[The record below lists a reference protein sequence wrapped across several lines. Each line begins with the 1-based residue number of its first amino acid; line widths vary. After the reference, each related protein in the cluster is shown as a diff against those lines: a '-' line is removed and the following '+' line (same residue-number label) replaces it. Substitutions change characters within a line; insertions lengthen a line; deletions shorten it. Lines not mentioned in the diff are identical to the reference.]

1 MLPEVGDPSDRPG
14 MSEIETNP
22 TTVLEALLPAAVAW
36 AEEECVRGLAAGMPL
51 SPDFLRIARRA
62 GVQAPDRIRLT
73 VSRELPEPGDAALRQ
88 AAGRYGFFG
97 PGMVGLTLGDAIFV
111 LDGHVA
117 PRILSHECRHVQ
129 QYEAHGGIRSFL
141 PIYLPDVLAAG
152 YRESRFERDA
162 RSHETDER

>member
-1 MLPEVGDPSDRPG
+1 MSGIAADPP
-14 MSEIETNP
+14 
-22 TTVLEALLPAAVAW
+22 TVLEALLPAAVAW
-36 AEEECVRGLAAGMPL
+36 AEAQCARGMAKGMPL

-62 GVQAPDRIRLT
+62 GVLVPGRIRLT

-97 PGMVGLTLGDAIFV
+97 PGMTGLTLGDAIFI
-111 LDGHVA
+111 LDGHVD
-117 PRILSHECRHVQ
+117 PRTLSHECRHVQ

-141 PIYLPDVLAAG
+141 PIYLADVLAAG

-162 RSHETDER
+162 RRHETDEG